1 VTALYVIAGA
11 AIGAP
16 SRFLLDQYLR
26 RYLKYPVGITLIN
39 VFGSFVLGL
48 SIGSSETTNALI
60 GIGFAGSFTT
70 WSTFILDIYLAYE
83 LKRHKSAALNLILST
98 LLGLGA
104 AWIGL
109 KLSS

>member
-1 VTALYVIAGA
+1 MTIFYVIAGA

-16 SRFLLDQYLR
+16 SRFLIDQYLR
-26 RYLKYPVGITLIN
+26 KYLKYPVGITLIN
-39 VFGSFVLGL
+39 IFGSLVLGL
-48 SIGSSETTNALI
+48 SIGSGEKLNAFV

-70 WSTFILDIYLAYE
+70 WSTFILDVYLAYE
-83 LKRHKSAALNLILST
+83 LKRYKSAALNLALST

-104 AWIGL
+104 AWIGI